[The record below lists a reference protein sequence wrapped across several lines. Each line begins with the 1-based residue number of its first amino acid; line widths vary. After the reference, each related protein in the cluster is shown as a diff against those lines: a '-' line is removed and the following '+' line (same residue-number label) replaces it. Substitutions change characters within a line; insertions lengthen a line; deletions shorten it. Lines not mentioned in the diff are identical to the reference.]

1 VFSSFI
7 VVFRVHVEVL
17 WFFAIIVLVDVTSYV
32 DDSLKNTKSKCS
44 ASSLQPYPDPYAPN
58 PDPYAQYPNQPAHG
72 GSAGSGSG
80 LSGLINKASTAVA
93 GLGLASGVTGI
104 LGSLTGGGVS
114 LNEPRLKPCM
124 TTSPIRFYLRFF
136 RFFNFYFQIPK

>member
-1 VFSSFI
+1 MIFQVY
-7 VVFRVHVEVL
+7 VKV
-17 WFFAIIVLVDVTSYV
+17 WFFAIIVLVDVTSLTICG
-32 DDSLKNTKSKCS
+32 SLKNTKNECS

-58 PDPYAQYPNQPAHG
+58 PDPYAQYPNQPAQG
-72 GSAGSGSG
+72 SSAGSGSG

-104 LGSLTGGGVS
+104 LGSLAGGGVS

-124 TTSPIRFYLRFF
+124 TTSPIRFYLRF
-136 RFFNFYFQIPK
+136 

>member
-1 VFSSFI
+1 
-7 VVFRVHVEVL
+7 L

-32 DDSLKNTKSKCS
+32 DDFLKNTKSKCS

-104 LGSLTGGGVS
+104 LGSLAGGGVS